1 MNKSK
6 KIVVALA
13 IVLIGIQFIPTSKNQ
28 TKKNPKTDFLVDFK
42 ASEEVTAIFKTS
54 CYDCHSNN
62 TYYPWYSKIQPM
74 RFMMDNHVKNGKKDL
89 NFNEF
94 NKYSKR
100 RQKSK
105 LKSIISQLKDNEM
118 PLKSYTIVHKEAKLS
133 ASEKVLIIDWIQKIK
148 DSLK

>member
-6 KIVVALA
+6 KIVVALI
-13 IVLIGIQFIPTSKNQ
+13 IVLIGIQFIPTAENQ
-28 TKKNPKTDFLVDFK
+28 TKNNPETDFLVDFK
-42 ASEEVTAIFKTS
+42 ASEEVTAIFKIS

-94 NKYSKR
+94 NTYSKR

-105 LKSIISQLKDNEM
+105 LKSIISQLQDDEM
-118 PLKSYTIVHKEAKLS
+118 PLKSYSLLHKEAKLS
-133 ASEKVLIIDWIQKIK
+133 TDEKKTIIDWIDKIK
-148 DSLK
+148 DSL

>member
-6 KIVVALA
+6 KIVIALV
-13 IVLIGIQFIPTSKNQ
+13 IVFIGIQWIPSSKNE
-28 TKKNPKTDFLVDFK
+28 TKSTIDTDFLIAFK
-42 ASEEVTAIFKTS
+42 ASEEVSTIFKTS

-62 TYYPWYSKIQPM
+62 TYYPWYSRIQPM
-74 RFMMDNHVKNGKKDL
+74 RYMMDTHVKNGKKDL

-94 NKYSKR
+94 NTYSKR

-105 LKSIISQLKDNEM
+105 LKSIISQLENDEM
-118 PLKSYTIVHKEAKLS
+118 PLKAYTLLHKAAKLS
-133 ASEKVLIIDWIQKIK
+133 VSEKTLVIDWVQQIK

>member
-6 KIVVALA
+6 KIVVALV
-13 IVLIGIQFIPTSKNQ
+13 IVFIGIQWIPNSKNQ
-28 TKKNPKTDFLVDFK
+28 TESNPKTDFLVDFK

-94 NKYSKR
+94 NTYSKR

-105 LKSIISQLKDNEM
+105 LKSIISQVVDNEM
-118 PLKSYTIVHKEAKLS
+118 PLKSYSLLHKEAELL
-133 ASEKVLIIDWIQKIK
+133 ASEKKMIIDWIEKIK

>member
-1 MNKSK
+1 MNNSK
-6 KIVVALA
+6 KIV
-13 IVLIGIQFIPTSKNQ
+13 IVFGFVLVGIQWIPITENQ
-28 TKKNPKTDFLVDFK
+28 TNNPKTDFLVDFK

-74 RFMMDNHVKNGKKDL
+74 RFMMSNHVKNGKKDL

-94 NKYSKR
+94 NTYSKR

-105 LKSIISQLKDNEM
+105 LKSIISQIEDNEM
-118 PLKSYTIVHKEAKLS
+118 PLKSYSLLHKEAKLS
-133 ASEKVLIIDWIQKIK
+133 TGEKKTIIDWIDKIK
-148 DSLK
+148 DSL